1 MNNPM
6 NKKRTNHRRQR
17 MLRMPTLLTLL
28 LLALPLGGGH
38 AAAQGLIGVR
48 LSGGAAWNFGSGFQN
63 VGANEANVL
72 QPVLGAGVTLRVIPH
87 LRVGLGYDYSRM
99 VREQLNGTL
108 EPIAGSVLPG
118 SVEGTV
124 YKDFKMRFHAMGA
137 TVEYNVLPVGGL
149 LSLYVGTGFGCLF
162 ATGNTWALSV
172 RNEMR
177 SDNWTSTVTING
189 QNEMHSYAAPYI
201 PATVSLE
208 CRILPRTA
216 LCLGCASRVILSKN
230 ILAPTAQV
238 QATLGI
244 RLDL

>member
-1 MNNPM
+1 MNNDM
-6 NKKRTNHRRQR
+6 KQQRTI
-17 MLRMPTLLTLL
+17 LLTILLLLTLV
-28 LLALPLGGGH
+28 PTGRV
-38 AAAQGLIGVR
+38 AAQGLIGVR
-48 LSGGAAWNFGSGFQN
+48 LSGGAAWNFGSGFEN

-72 QPVLGAGVTLRVIPH
+72 QPVLGGGVTVKVLPKMRA
-87 LRVGLGYDYSRM
+87 GLSYDYSRM

-124 YKDFKMRFHAMGA
+124 YKDFKMRFHAVGA
-137 TVEYNVLPVGGL
+137 TAEYDVAPAGGL

-162 ATGNTWALSV
+162 AAGNTWALSV

-189 QNEMHSYAAPYI
+189 LNEFHNYVAPYI

-216 LCLGCASRVILSKN
+216 LCVGGVSRVLLSKN
-230 ILAPTAQV
+230 TLASKAQTL
-238 QATLGI
+238 ATLGL
-244 RLDL
+244 RLDF

>member
-1 MNNPM
+1 MNNDM
-6 NKKRTNHRRQR
+6 KQQRTI
-17 MLRMPTLLTLL
+17 LLTILLLTLV
-28 LLALPLGGGH
+28 PTGR

-48 LSGGAAWNFGSGFQN
+48 LSGGAAWNFGSGFEN

-72 QPVLGAGVTLRVIPH
+72 QPVLGGGVTVKVLPKMRA
-87 LRVGLGYDYSRM
+87 GLSYDYSRM

-124 YKDFKMRFHAMGA
+124 YKDFKMRFHAVGA
-137 TVEYNVLPVGGL
+137 TAEYDVLPAGGL

-162 ATGNTWALSV
+162 AAGNTWALSV

-189 QNEMHSYAAPYI
+189 QNEMHSYVAPYI

-208 CRILPRTA
+208 CRILPRTF
-216 LCLGCASRVILSKN
+216 LCAGVVSRVLLSKN
-230 ILAPTAQV
+230 TLAPTAQLH
-238 QATLGI
+238 ATLGL
-244 RLDL
+244 RLDF